1 MTIIG
6 NDISAAAR
14 LLLDGKLV
22 AIPTETVYGLAANAL
37 NPDAVRQIFD
47 VKRRPATNPLIVH
60 LASVA
65 QLSDYVATMPHTA
78 WQLIT
83 AFCPGPLTLVLPRT
97 YIVPDI
103 ITGGRDTV
111 AVRFPKHPLT
121 RALLRETGVGLA
133 APSANPYG
141 YISPTTAHHVN
152 RMLGNHIPYI
162 LDGGPCTYGIESTII
177 GFPNDKPTIYR
188 AGSITRRQIEQV
200 IGTVYQ
206 YEGHEVHSPG
216 MMAGHYS
223 PSTPLYITADIQAA
237 AASYAAHGDTGIIC
251 HSAYVPNIPQQHQI
265 VLSHTA
271 HLPTAAKKLY
281 AALHDMDTRG
291 YKRILIEQLPADGV
305 GEALN
310 DRLKRAATPHIASFS
325 NNQPL

>member
-1 MTIIG
+1 MARIG
-6 NDISAAAR
+6 KDISTAAR
-14 LLLDGKLV
+14 LLLEGQLV

-37 NPDAVRQIFD
+37 NVAAVSHIFE
-47 VKRRPATNPLIVH
+47 VKKRPATNPLIVH

-65 QLSDYVATMPHTA
+65 QLSDYVASMPDAA
-78 WQLIT
+78 WQLIK

-97 YIVPDI
+97 QIVPDI
-103 ITGGRDTV
+103 ITAGGNTV
-111 AVRFPKHPLT
+111 AIRFPKHPLT

-141 YISPTTAHHVN
+141 YISPTNAHHVN

-188 AGSITRRQIEQV
+188 AGSITRRQIEEV

-206 YEGHEVHSPG
+206 YQGHEIHSPG
-216 MMAGHYS
+216 MSAGHYS
-223 PSTPLYITADIQAA
+223 PTTPLYITTNIQAA
-237 AASYAAHGDTGIIC
+237 TADATDGDTGIIC
-251 HSAYVPNIPQQHQI
+251 HSAYAPNIPQHHQI
-265 VLSHTA
+265 ILSHNA
-271 HLPTAAKKLY
+271 DLPTAARNLY
-281 AALHDMDTRG
+281 AALHEMDHRG
-291 YKRILIEQLPADGV
+291 YKRILIEQLPTTGV

-310 DRLKRAATPHIASFS
+310 DRLKRAATPHITTSS
-325 NNQPL
+325 HNLPL